1 MYSPYNNKHRGN
13 IPCTI
18 NSRINRMNMVGMTDT
33 IKTYINCIASKRG
46 GSRDLLSIDITNLTF
61 SKFN

>member
-1 MYSPYNNKHRGN
+1 
-13 IPCTI
+13 
-18 NSRINRMNMVGMTDT
+18 MNMVGMTDT

>member
-1 MYSPYNNKHRGN
+1 
-13 IPCTI
+13 
-18 NSRINRMNMVGMTDT
+18 MNMVGMTDT
-33 IKTYINCIASKRG
+33 IKTYINCTASKRG